1 MAQSVFMCSFH
12 VTAILLAGGKGERL
26 GGPVPKQ
33 FLELAGKQLFHH
45 SLDVL
50 EASDAV
56 DSIVLVLPA
65 TSSEWQVRPVS
76 KVRAAVIGGS
86 TRQSSVAHG
95 LAALP
100 EAATV
105 VLVHDAARPLL
116 TGALVE
122 ALLAGLSPD
131 CSGTIPGI
139 PLEDAIKEASREGF
153 VEAELDRGHVWRVQ
167 TPQAFFREP
176 LEDSLR
182 QAQDAGRD
190 SADCSHM
197 LTQAGYRIRIV
208 QGDPTNLKVT
218 RPADLRLAALIL
230 QARAQESEEDG

>member
-1 MAQSVFMCSFH
+1 MCSLH
-12 VTAILLAGGKGERL
+12 VTAILLAAGKGERL
-26 GGPVPKQ
+26 GGSVPKQ
-33 FLELAGKQLFHH
+33 FYELAGKQLFRH

-65 TSSEWQVRPVS
+65 PSSEWQGRPLS
-76 KVRAAVIGGS
+76 KVRAAVTGGS

-95 LAALP
+95 VAALP
-100 EAATV
+100 EAARV

-116 TGALVE
+116 TGALIE
-122 ALLAGLSPD
+122 ALLAGLSPE
-131 CSGTIPGI
+131 CAGTIPGI
-139 PLEDAIKEASREGF
+139 PLEDAIKKASKEGF
-153 VEAELDRGHVWRVQ
+153 VEADLDRGQVWRVQ
-167 TPQAFFREP
+167 TPQVFFRGP

-182 QAQDAGRD
+182 QAVQAGRD

-218 RPADLRLAALIL
+218 RPADLRLAALIFE
-230 QARAQESEEDG
+230 ARAQETEEDG